1 MQHVWAVGVA
11 DALSYLRSSC
21 TTVFYPDGT
30 VDRYA
35 PELVS
40 KILSCDDQ
48 ECLPVVVHQMWSY
61 RSVLLGLSP
70 DHPSMPVQPDDY
82 VPSHDTLDAVA
93 PTP

>member
-1 MQHVWAVGVA
+1 
-11 DALSYLRSSC
+11 
-21 TTVFYPDGT
+21 VFYPDGT

-48 ECLPVVVHQMWSY
+48 ERLVVVVYQMWLY

-70 DHPSMPVQPDDY
+70 DHPSVPVQPDDY
-82 VPSHDTLDAVA
+82 VPSDDTLDAVA